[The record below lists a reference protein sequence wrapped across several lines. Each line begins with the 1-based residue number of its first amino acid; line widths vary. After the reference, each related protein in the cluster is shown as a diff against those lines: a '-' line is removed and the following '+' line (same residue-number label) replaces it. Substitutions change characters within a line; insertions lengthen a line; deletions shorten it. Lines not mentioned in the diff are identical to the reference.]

1 MERREEMDRGDIV
14 MDKAGAGAA
23 AIDDLCCCCCCCF
36 SFDFDFDC
44 MDGILML
51 VVLSSGSS

>member
-14 MDKAGAGAA
+14 MDKAGAGGA

-36 SFDFDFDC
+36 SFDFDFDL
-44 MDGILML
+44 DGCSLL
-51 VVLSSGSS
+51 LSSGSS